1 MGFVRHVVCAMSGGV
16 DSSVAALLLKRRGY
30 SVTGV
35 FMKNWDSLDESGLCS
50 SERDCEDAYKV
61 CKTLDIPFHQVS
73 YVKEYWHEVFSNLL
87 KEYEK
92 GRTPNP
98 DILCNKHIKFNHFHK
113 YAINTLGADAMATGH
128 YARTSQEDAEV
139 FQQTYTAPPTKLFR
153 DRFEIRNPVRLHKG
167 ADLFKDQTFFLSQIS
182 QDALR
187 QTLFPL
193 AGLTKDFVKKIAA
206 EAGFHHVLKKKESM
220 GICFIGERNFESF
233 ILEYLESKPGNF
245 VSIEDGTI
253 KGTHKGWFT
262 LTLGQR
268 ARIGGQKDAW
278 FVVDKDITTGDVFVA
293 PSTDH
298 LSLYRDTMRTE
309 RFHWIADEPPPALA
323 RTQMMECHFRFIH
336 QMPLTPCTVTLNM
349 DSSVWISLS
358 QPVRALTP
366 GQFAV
371 LYKGDECLGSGKII
385 QMGPSEYTL
394 QQGRERLIA
403 AAQEKEKQTPEPVS

>member
-1 MGFVRHVVCAMSGGV
+1 MGLVRHVVCAMSGGV

-35 FMKNWDSLDESGLCS
+35 FMKNWDSLDESGVCS
-50 SERDCEDAYKV
+50 AEKDCADAYRV
-61 CKTLDIPFHQVS
+61 CQSLDIPFHQVS

-98 DILCNKHIKFNHFHK
+98 DILCNKHIKFNHFQK

-128 YARTSQEDAEV
+128 YARTSQEDEEV
-139 FQQTYTAPPTKLFR
+139 FQNRKS
-153 DRFEIRNPVRLHKG
+153 VRLYKG
-167 ADLFKDQTFFLSQIS
+167 ADLLKDQTFFLSQIS

-187 QTLFPL
+187 QTMFPL
-193 AGLTKDFVKKIAA
+193 AGLTKEFVKKIAA
-206 EAGFHHVLKKKESM
+206 EAGFDHVLKKKESM
-220 GICFIGERNFESF
+220 GICFIGERNFENF
-233 ILEYLESKPGNF
+233 ILEYLEPKPGNF
-245 VSIEDGTI
+245 VCIEDGTVL
-253 KGTHKGWFT
+253 GTHKGWFT

-268 ARIGGQKDAW
+268 ARIGGQKEAM
-278 FVVDKDITTGDVFVA
+278 FVVDKDVVTGDVFVA
-293 PSTDH
+293 PTTNH
-298 LSLYRDTMRTE
+298 PSLFRDTVRTD
-309 RFHWIADEPPPALA
+309 RFHWLTVDPPPELV

-336 QMPLTPCTVTLNM
+336 QMPLIPCTVTLNM
-349 DSSVWISLS
+349 DGTVWISVS

-385 QMGPSEYTL
+385 QLGPSEYTL
-394 QQGRERLIA
+394 Q
-403 AAQEKEKQTPEPVS
+403 KVTSN

>member
-1 MGFVRHVVCAMSGGV
+1 MGLVRHVVCAMSGGV
-16 DSSVAALLLKRRGY
+16 DSSVAALLLKRRGF

-35 FMKNWDSLDESGLCS
+35 FMKNWDSLDERGVCTT
-50 SERDCEDAYKV
+50 ERDCEDAYRV
-61 CKTLDIPFHQVS
+61 CQTLDIPFHQVS

-113 YAINTLGADAMATGH
+113 YTGCAAVVLGADAMATGH
-128 YARTSQEDAEV
+128 YARTSQEDEDV
-139 FQQTYTAPPTKLFR
+139 FQQTHTAPPTTLFR
-153 DRFEIRNPVRLHKG
+153 DRFEIRNPVRLYKG
-167 ADLFKDQTFFLSQIS
+167 ADLLKDQTFFLSQIS

-193 AGLTKDFVKKIAA
+193 AGLTKEFVKKIAA

-220 GICFIGERNFESF
+220 GICFIGERNFENF
-233 ILEYLESKPGNF
+233 ILEYLEPKPGNF
-245 VSIEDGTI
+245 VSIEDGTVM
-253 KGTHKGWFT
+253 GTHKGWFT
-262 LTLGQR
+262 MTLGQR

-293 PSTDH
+293 PTTNH
-298 LSLYRDTMRTE
+298 PALFRDTMRTD
-309 RFHWIADEPPPALA
+309 RFHWLAVDPPPELA

-336 QMPLTPCTVTLNM
+336 QMPLVPCTVTLNM
-349 DSSVWISLS
+349 DGSVWISLQ
-358 QPVRALTP
+358 QPSRALTP

-385 QMGPSEYTL
+385 QLGPSEYTL
-394 QQGRERLIA
+394 QQGRERLMRR
-403 AAQEKEKQTPEPVS
+403 KEQPTPEPAS